1 MINAAQSENTA
12 CMESRTIELAAGRL
26 HLQLARQDIPL
37 RDALDFATRRNPKR
51 PFLFVSKLLGRHIPT
66 RPRVLRDTAAMLV
79 RGINSVSLEEPVL
92 FFGMAETATALGQAV
107 FHAWIE
113 AGNEGLYVDT
123 TRRKTGGKIAFA
135 FREDH
140 SHAVEHFVHLPSTDD
155 DPSGIFGRARTVVV
169 VDDETTTGNT
179 ATQLLG
185 AYEKFAGHEVKGCLA
200 VIASWLSG
208 SSALGDIEIVSLL
221 EGLATFDGASAARRE
236 QLPALSVNSDAAA
249 CWPVPKG
256 SRHGL
261 RYPQRLAQQPR
272 HSGQKVLVVG
282 VGEFLYLPLLFAEA
296 LEAQG
301 AQAWLMATTRS
312 PIQHGGAIQHVRE
325 FSALTGESY
334 REYLYNLPADH
345 QYDRVVICGE
355 NPLDIPEGHPLRDIP
370 HLEQHLLE
378 AQDR

>member
-1 MINAAQSENTA
+1 MENL
-12 CMESRTIELAAGRL
+12 SVKIAAGRL

-37 RDALDFATRRNPKR
+37 WDALDFATRRNPKR

-66 RPRVLRDTAAMLV
+66 RPKVLRETAGMLS
-79 RGINSVSLEEPVL
+79 RGINSVSIEEPVL

-107 FHAWIE
+107 FHAWIQE
-113 AGNEGLYVDT
+113 DKEGLYVDT
-123 TRRKTGGKIAFA
+123 TRRTTGGEIAFT

-140 SHAVEHFVHLPSTDD
+140 SHAVEHFVHLPSTAD
-155 DPSGIFGRARTVVV
+155 DPSGIFRRARTVVI
-169 VDDETTTGNT
+169 VDDETTTGKT
-179 ATQLLG
+179 AIQLLG
-185 AYEKFAGHEVKGCLA
+185 AYEKFAGRQIKGCLA

-208 SSALGDIEIVSLL
+208 SSLMDDIEIVSLV
-221 EGLATFDGASAARRE
+221 EGLTTFDGEATSRSE
-236 QLPALSVNSDAAA
+236 QLPALPANGDAGSRSPA
-249 CWPVPKG
+249 PRG

-261 RYPQRLAQQPR
+261 RYPQRLAQQPAC
-272 HSGQKVLVVG
+272 SGQKVLVVG

-296 LEAQG
+296 IEAQG

-325 FSALTGESY
+325 FSALTGEGY
-334 REYLYNLPADH
+334 REYLYNLPSDH

-355 NPLDIPEGHPLRDIP
+355 NPLDIPEAHPLRDIP
-370 HLEQHLLE
+370 HLEQYLLE